1 MANISNMTRQE
12 FIQLLEKREK
22 RRKKLRRKR
31 RIITLILFSLAVC
44 ITNTVVA
51 FAAEQDTPQT
61 KITIKVAEPVK
72 LVIKV
77 ANQDGNEEEEKEEN
91 K

>member
-31 RIITLILFSLAVC
+31 RIITLILFFVGC
-44 ITNTVVA
+44 MY
-51 FAAEQDTPQT
+51 
-61 KITIKVAEPVK
+61 
-72 LVIKV
+72 
-77 ANQDGNEEEEKEEN
+77 NQYCCGIRC
-91 K
+91 

>member
-31 RIITLILFSLAVC
+31 RII
-44 ITNTVVA
+44 
-51 FAAEQDTPQT
+51 
-61 KITIKVAEPVK
+61 KV
-72 LVIKV
+72 
-77 ANQDGNEEEEKEEN
+77 DREN
-91 K
+91 PRF

>member
-44 ITNTVVA
+44 IINTVVS
-51 FAAEQDTPQT
+51 FAALQDSPET
-61 KITIKVAEPVK
+61 
-72 LVIKV
+72 
-77 ANQDGNEEEEKEEN
+77 
-91 K
+91 